1 MPRSSFQLLLL
12 HTIIDPLYY
21 IGPILGRFRDNVFQ
35 VNGTGGVIS
44 IWDIKGHQKSSE
56 SLFLWVVS
64 ELCFWLT
71 LCRDKKQRWVCE
83 VVYYPMASN
92 SLIYW
97 RAGEHNILEGESS
110 TNWSAP
116 AQLGRHSMEAIAGI
130 GRCWTSA
137 RRFKLQCFYVSVWQ
151 GHSRK
156 FAKSEWLYRER
167 LKWGQ
172 CDLYSFYFSLT
183 LRCW

>member
-71 LCRDKKQRWVCE
+71 LCRDKKHRWVCE

-116 AQLGRHSMEAIAGI
+116 AQLAG
-130 GRCWTSA
+130 GT
-137 RRFKLQCFYVSVWQ
+137 VW
-151 GHSRK
+151 RP
-156 FAKSEWLYRER
+156 
-167 LKWGQ
+167 
-172 CDLYSFYFSLT
+172 SLGLADPEHRVEDWNFNVFMFLFGEPAT
-183 LRCW
+183 HGNLPNRNGYTGNG